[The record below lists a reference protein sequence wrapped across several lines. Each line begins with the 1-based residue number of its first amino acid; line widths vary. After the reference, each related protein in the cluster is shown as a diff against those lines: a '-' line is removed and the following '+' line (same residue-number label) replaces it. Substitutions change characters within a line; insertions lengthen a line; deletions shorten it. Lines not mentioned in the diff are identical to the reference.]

1 MFLSL
6 YPWVFRW
13 FQELKKKIPNTTVL
27 IFCEPRVLSTQDKA
41 LPSKVLVEM
50 HSLLPGLLT
59 VERQRFYFL
68 HFRLSCKQK
77 SPLQVL
83 WSSVRCL
90 SPVLM
95 TTGGSLISRDILS
108 SAITKKS
115 QLPCILFLLQSRGR
129 DWEDVNIQGLD
140 TSEELQAQMEKKQ
153 LPKGAQVFSVKLCFK
168 SGLLNPNFC
177 PLTLCQKGQ
186 HLKPISLFLFFC
198 HPSQLSSRALL
209 CYRCA

>member
-68 HFRLSCKQK
+68 HFRLSCK
-77 SPLQVL
+77 
-83 WSSVRCL
+83 
-90 SPVLM
+90 
-95 TTGGSLISRDILS
+95 
-108 SAITKKS
+108 
-115 QLPCILFLLQSRGR
+115 
-129 DWEDVNIQGLD
+129 
-140 TSEELQAQMEKKQ
+140 
-153 LPKGAQVFSVKLCFK
+153 
-168 SGLLNPNFC
+168 
-177 PLTLCQKGQ
+177 
-186 HLKPISLFLFFC
+186 
-198 HPSQLSSRALL
+198 
-209 CYRCA
+209 